1 MVHKLLSTSMPPFK
15 RGALQSPN
23 PVKYAMVDDA
33 ESVSDLPEQNQ
44 DVVGIQVSSADAAD
58 EAPVVAGIG
67 NSSDIPISSTGAY
80 PIAPSVR
87 VDAITCPPSPNK
99 NRERFLNGFTPARTC
114 CNLDLCRAPAGSKFN
129 MSAICI
135 AVFPASRNPDRRYV
149 MLADLTGSVGVT
161 VWNEN
166 VNKFGSDAVGK
177 LVCLTKVV
185 IISHHGKKQLSL
197 VRDSSVQLI
206 IDDTHDV
213 FVWWTT
219 LLRLGPVTCGAVH
232 DIADN
237 NIVTVSG
244 ICGRVSSEIKMVNSV
259 ERTITTIH
267 LVDGSGRCDVK
278 SWNHLP
284 INFLIYVDRPIVIR
298 RVKMSSFAGTKHC
311 ELLDGV
317 ASVIETEFAGATELQ
332 RFWTM

>member
-1 MVHKLLSTSMPPFK
+1 MFKSMPPFK

-23 PVKYAMVDDA
+23 PVKYAMVDAA
-33 ESVSDLPEQNQ
+33 EGASNFPDPNQNV
-44 DVVGIQVSSADAAD
+44 DDIQAFSADAPDVVPA
-58 EAPVVAGIG
+58 VAGIA
-67 NSSDIPISSTGAY
+67 NSADIQVSSTGAY
-80 PIAPSVR
+80 PVAPTVMLD
-87 VDAITCPPSPNK
+87 VITCPPSPNK
-99 NRERFLNGFTPARTC
+99 NRERFLHGFTPARTC

-129 MSAICI
+129 MSAVCI

-149 MLADLTGSVGVT
+149 MLADNTGSVGVT

-166 VNKFGSDAVGK
+166 VNKFGSEAVGK
-177 LVCLTKVV
+177 LVSLTKVV

-197 VRDSSVQLI
+197 VRDSGIQLI
-206 IDDTHDV
+206 IDVTHDV
-213 FVWWTT
+213 FVWWTA
-219 LLRLGPVTCGAVH
+219 LLRLVPVTCGAVH

-237 NIVTVSG
+237 NIVSVSG
-244 ICGRVSSEIKMVNSV
+244 ICGRVSSEIKLVNGV

-284 INFLIYVDRPIVIR
+284 TVFLVHVDRPIVIR

-317 ASVIETEFAGATELQ
+317 ASVIETEFAGATDLQ